1 VTGQAPVNA
10 VQELIASPG
19 YQRLCRFQLQD
30 PYPVLRQLREQD
42 PVHWS
47 PALEAWVVTKFELV
61 QKCLRA
67 PGLVNDRTAIN
78 MRAIHEPLR
87 PKYRSLEVHVS
98 NWLGFTDP
106 PKHTRMRDI
115 SRDVLSP
122 TVAKRQSP
130 TVERLISQHIDLLRD
145 RETIDLLSEFALPV
159 PLTVVSGILG
169 VPAEDMAEFHRW
181 SAEIAGFAGIMN
193 PLPDDPAMHLTVQR
207 ADAAWAE
214 AQGYFTELLAA
225 RDRSPRDDG
234 VTALAAARAAGLLTD
249 DEALGLCIFILAAGD
264 GTTATLISNG
274 IFLLLA
280 HGAAAALL
288 QRAPGLVPAAV
299 EEILR
304 YEGPIATA
312 SRLAADDLE
321 MAGHNI
327 KRDDAVVLHLGAA
340 NRDPGTF
347 EDPDGFDV
355 TRSPNR
361 HVAFGWG
368 RHFCLGAPLARL
380 QATAVLQALLREDVL
395 SHWQL
400 EGQPT
405 WRLGQP
411 DARELDELRVS
422 WRP

>member
-1 VTGQAPVNA
+1 MAT
-10 VQELIASPG
+10 PG

-30 PYPVLRQLREQD
+30 PYPVLQRLREQD

-47 PALEAWVVTKFELV
+47 PELEAWMVTKFELV

-67 PGLVNDRTAIN
+67 PGLVNNRTAIN
-78 MRAIHEPLR
+78 MRAVHEPLR
-87 PKYRSLEVHVS
+87 PQYRSLEVHVS

-115 SRDVLSP
+115 ARDVLSP
-122 TVAKRQSP
+122 AVAKKQLP
-130 TVERLISQHIDLLRD
+130 AVERLISGHIELIRD
-145 RETIDLLSEFALPV
+145 RDSVDLLSELALPV
-159 PLTVVSGILG
+159 PLTAISAILG
-169 VPAEDMAEFHRW
+169 VPAQDMTEFHRW

-193 PLPDDPAMHLTVQR
+193 PLPDDPAMRLTVQR
-207 ADAAWAE
+207 ANAAWAE
-214 AQGYFTELLAA
+214 AQAYFTELLAT
-225 RDRSPRDDG
+225 RGRSPRDDG
-234 VTALAAARAAGLLTD
+234 ITALASARAAGLLTD
-249 DEALGLCIFILAAGD
+249 DEALGLCIFILAAGH

-274 IFLLLA
+274 IFLLLT
-280 HGAAAALL
+280 HGAALVQL
-288 QRAPGLVPAAV
+288 QRAPELAPAAV

-321 MAGHNI
+321 IAGRNI
-327 KRDDAVVLHLGAA
+327 SCDEAVVLHLGAA

-347 EDPDGFDV
+347 EDPDKFDIS
-355 TRSPNR
+355 RAPNR

-368 RHFCLGAPLARL
+368 SHFCLGAPLARL
-380 QATAVLQALLREDVL
+380 QATAVLQALLREDVF

-400 EGQPT
+400 EEQPR

-422 WRP
+422 WLP